1 MKKIAIALAALATL
15 CMLVCFASAAQA
27 GSTNA
32 NLDVSVDVDAACTI
46 TTTAVAFPM
55 YTPIGNNATNPDDS
69 TGGAVTLV
77 CTTGASATIG
87 LLNGNYPSGLQMRMK
102 NAANEYLPYAL
113 YQDAGR
119 SVVWNAT
126 TGALAVAPAP
136 DTSPR
141 TYQIY
146 GRIPAGQS
154 GGGHYTDV
162 VIAHVD
168 F

>member
-1 MKKIAIALAALATL
+1 MKKIQIALAALLA
-15 CMLVCFASAAQA
+15 VCALAFFAPPAQA
-27 GSTNA
+27 GSANA
-32 NLDVSVDVDAACTI
+32 NLDVSVDVDSACTI
-46 TTTAVAFPM
+46 TTTAIAFPM

-77 CTTGASATIG
+77 CTAGASATIG

-102 NAANEYLPYAL
+102 NAANSYLSYAL
-113 YQDAGR
+113 YQDVGR
-119 SVVWNAT
+119 TIVWNAT
-126 TGALAVAPAP
+126 GGVLVTDAAP

-141 TYQIY
+141 TYQVY